1 MKEGMKMSSGSYLHE
16 NRQRKNKKHI
26 SRDSYEKRIWSQGD
40 EKPEESLCQSVE
52 KKITIRLDN
61 GTIEYFK
68 KLAEETGFSYQALI
82 NLYLRDCAEN
92 HKKLKVEWI
101 ESRQ

>member
-1 MKEGMKMSSGSYLHE
+1 MKKEYDLKTMQS
-16 NRQRKNKKHI
+16 RKNPYANRLKK
-26 SRDSYEKRIWSQGD
+26 Q
-40 EKPEESLCQSVE
+40 
-52 KKITIRLDN
+52 ITIRLEN

-68 KLAEETGFSYQALI
+68 KLAGETGFSYQALM

-92 HKKLKVEWI
+92 QKKLKVEWI